1 MATLVLLAPTV
12 LDPQAG
18 FSMNDCG
25 LQGDADIVKS
35 KLSIFPK
42 LALESST
49 IGITPMHWA
58 ARFGRTDVMEVLMK
72 YGANINA
79 TSKSRYTPLHWAVL
93 AGQEDDCLEWMLNN
107 GADWNIRTVSFSD
120 FQCQI
125 ESNLISP
132 VVLLSQSEGMTA
144 EMLAHS
150 EGKDEAAQVLCKRR
164 VQQYQLRAQAFLLG
178 THRRLG
184 RNSVVSMLSFDEVW
198 LIVQEVVNHGELA

>member
-107 GADWNIRTVSFSD
+107 GADWNIRT
-120 FQCQI
+120 
-125 ESNLISP
+125 
-132 VVLLSQSEGMTA
+132 SEGMTA